1 MPKLILRAPEVGEWG
16 ASSEAPDLIRIPLSL
31 DLSLHAVPG
40 TALILDFF
48 LFEKK
53 YPKSQARRGGA
64 IVAIAA
70 SLWYSCWVEYC
81 ASYNG
86 ICKSHIQPYC
96 PSCSLV
102 SYSVSTVPYPFLT
115 FNPLPIRAAIYAG
128 TTIFAFTVFQLL
140 NKIHS

>member
-70 SLWYSCWVEYC
+70 SLWYSCWVEHC

-86 ICKSHIQPYC
+86 VCKPIHLLSATMYIDFE
-96 PSCSLV
+96 
-102 SYSVSTVPYPFLT
+102 YSTPVPYPFLT

-128 TTIFAFTVFQLL
+128 TTVFAYTVFQLL